1 MSNLNNLS
9 KIELQL
15 ILKNHVDSLKKTEL
29 IEMIK
34 NLNLHKSDADNHKA
48 FIDEAKS
55 KIIKSKISREKDS
68 KKGASVIVQPKIKP
82 KTNANEN
89 AWVKHH

>member
-15 ILKNHVDSLKKTEL
+15 ILKNHVDLLKKTEL

-48 FIDEAKS
+48 FIDEAK
-55 KIIKSKISREKDS
+55 
-68 KKGASVIVQPKIKP
+68 
-82 KTNANEN
+82 
-89 AWVKHH
+89 